1 MTHRDL
7 CKGVRETYNSFLK
20 VLSSNDKIAFF
31 ISGVPIYFI
40 SFFLI
45 GHNVN
50 ARVTSSL
57 SYPSYIILV
66 ILGLTWLLAGFTI
79 FKKLPN
85 LLTLSIFVYKCIG
98 HWSLIS
104 SLILVFYGVSIL
116 PRFFI
121 TYLISGL
128 FPLIVLLFFC
138 GDIMRTVRTR
148 MYETFNEV
156 KNTNSGGLARSEGFD
171 SVAVSF
177 DESRP
182 KY

>member
-1 MTHRDL
+1 MQRDL
-7 CKGVRETYNSFLK
+7 CKGVRETYNSLLK
-20 VLSSNDKIAFF
+20 VLSVNDRIAFF
-31 ISGVPIYFI
+31 LSGFPIYFI

-45 GHNVN
+45 GHNIKEKRSN
-50 ARVTSSL
+50 AL
-57 SYPSYIILV
+57 SYPSYIILI

-85 LLTLSIFVYKCIG
+85 LLTVSIFIYKCIG
-98 HWSLIS
+98 HWSLVS

-128 FPLIVLLFFC
+128 FPLIVLLFLC
-138 GDIMRTVRTR
+138 GDIMRTIRTR
-148 MYETFNEV
+148 MYTLFNETG
-156 KNTNSGGLARSEGFD
+156 TNSEIPRGLSGSD
-171 SVAVSF
+171 SVAVNF

-182 KY
+182 KF